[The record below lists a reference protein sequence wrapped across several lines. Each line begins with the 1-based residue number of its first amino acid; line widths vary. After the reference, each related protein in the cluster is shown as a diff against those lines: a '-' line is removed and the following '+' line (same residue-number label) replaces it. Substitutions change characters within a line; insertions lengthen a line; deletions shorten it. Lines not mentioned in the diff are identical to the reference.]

1 MSRCRTGYA
10 ARATVWAFVSGY
22 AADVANATSGIDP
35 TGAAKDD
42 LVLAHML
49 ADAAAEIAVQHRG
62 QTNPRWSRKAD
73 GTQVTRADWLVEASL
88 RKLLGRLRP
97 DDTVIGE
104 ESGGG
109 GRGGRRWYID
119 PIDGTASYIAGR
131 PDWRTLIA
139 VEDAGTVTTGLVSSP
154 MLSRRWWATRSGGAW
169 TGPTGTEG
177 AARPS
182 RLAVSRTRE
191 LAQAKV
197 AIWPAVAD
205 LPAPLRE
212 AGARLAAA
220 TLGPVV
226 ESHAAGGVRHGALLV
241 ASGLLDAFMFVGAGP
256 WDLAAMVPIV
266 EEAGGRFTDVTGSR
280 SLRTPAAMFSNGVLH
295 DEILSCV
302 HRDRW
307 DVAESW
313 LRHGPGNP

>member
-1 MSRCRTGYA
+1 M
-10 ARATVWAFVSGY
+10 
-22 AADVANATSGIDP
+22 NGIDP
-35 TGAAKDD
+35 TGDARDD

-49 ADAAAEIAVQHRG
+49 ADAAAEIAIRHRR

-73 GTQVTRADWLVEASL
+73 GSPVTRADWLVEQSL
-88 RKLLGRLRP
+88 RRLLVRLRP
-97 DDTVIGE
+97 DDAVIGE
-104 ESGGG
+104 ESGGQ

-139 VEDAGTVTTGLVSSP
+139 VEDTGTVTTGLVSSP
-154 MLSRRWWATRSGGAW
+154 MLSRRWWATRGGGAW
-169 TGPTGTEG
+169 TGPTRTEG
-177 AARPS
+177 AAQAS

-212 AGARLAAA
+212 PGTRLAAA
-220 TLGPVV
+220 AMGPAV
-226 ESHAAGGVRHGALLV
+226 EFNAAGGVRHGALLV

-266 EEAGGRFTDVTGSR
+266 EEAGGRFTDVTGNT
-280 SLRTPAAMFSNGVLH
+280 SLRTTAAVFSNGVLH

-302 HRDRW
+302 H
-307 DVAESW
+307 
-313 LRHGPGNP
+313 GNR